1 MIVLSPEGK
10 AQSSA
15 ARVAGLPQ
23 FTDLR
28 GKVIGLLDNSKPNAD
43 KLAERFAE
51 LLIEKYGVASVIT
64 RRKLT
69 AQQGAPKK
77 YLDELAAQADI
88 VLSGLGDWG
97 SCTSWSVHDSIE
109 IQKRGRFAVTLIT
122 HAFDALAKSE
132 KEAFGAPDHPV
143 LVVQHPI
150 GTVKLD
156 EVKRRA
162 DAAFDKLVSIL
173 LAPEAARAKVA

>member
-10 AQSSA
+10 AQTSA
-15 ARVAGLPQ
+15 AKVAGLPQ

-51 LLIEKYGVASVIT
+51 LLKENYGVANVIT

-69 AQQGAPKK
+69 AQQGAPKQ

-88 VLSGLGDWG
+88 VLSGLGD
-97 SCTSWSVHDSIE
+97 
-109 IQKRGRFAVTLIT
+109 
-122 HAFDALAKSE
+122 
-132 KEAFGAPDHPV
+132 
-143 LVVQHPI
+143 
-150 GTVKLD
+150 
-156 EVKRRA
+156 
-162 DAAFDKLVSIL
+162 
-173 LAPEAARAKVA
+173 

>member
-10 AQSSA
+10 AQTSA
-15 ARVAGLPQ
+15 AKVAGLPQ

-51 LLIEKYGVASVIT
+51 LLQEKYGAAKVIT

-69 AQQGAPKK
+69 AQQGAPKQ

-88 VLSGLGDWG
+88 VLSGLGD
-97 SCTSWSVHDSIE
+97 
-109 IQKRGRFAVTLIT
+109 
-122 HAFDALAKSE
+122 
-132 KEAFGAPDHPV
+132 
-143 LVVQHPI
+143 
-150 GTVKLD
+150 
-156 EVKRRA
+156 
-162 DAAFDKLVSIL
+162 
-173 LAPEAARAKVA
+173 